1 MADDVQPIRNAHADR
16 SQLQQIIA
24 GLTEGVILVDP
35 DQTILWAN
43 EAALDMHGAQ
53 AVADLGDS
61 VSEYRR
67 RFQLRYRNNHSL
79 SKGDYP
85 IDRVVAGEA
94 FTDVVVEVTP
104 AGEDEPRWVHRVRS
118 LVITDAAGLPDC
130 LVLVI
135 QDATERFSAEE
146 RFEATFNANPA
157 PAVICRLSDLRYVKV
172 NQGFLEMTG
181 YARED
186 VIGRSVYE
194 VDILEGAENRD
205 LAKERLS
212 EWRTVPQMEAE
223 LSLPG
228 GGTKLVIVA
237 GQPLE
242 IGEERCV
249 LFSFADLEPRR
260 KAETALRQS
269 ERRFEKAFRL
279 APAPMTVSLLKD
291 FRILDANEAFCSA
304 SGYSLEEI
312 IGRSPAEIELW
323 DNSATRRR
331 MEDEVRRSGGFRNLE
346 VRLKAKEGHELDCLV
361 SAETVEIQDQ
371 DCVLSVLQDITDRKH
386 SEIELVAA
394 IEAVMQDTTW
404 FSRNV
409 MDKLANLRAPGPRNG
424 ADRNPSALTALTKR
438 EHDVLGMICQGLDD
452 EAIAQGLGVSRN
464 TVRNHVA
471 RIYNKIDVHR
481 RSDAVIW
488 ARERGFSGR
497 PPEPSRVTAR

>member
-43 EAALDMHGAQ
+43 AAALDMHGAE

-79 SKGDYP
+79 SVGDYP

-94 FTDVVVEVTP
+94 SP
-104 AGEDEPRWVHRVRS
+104 MWWSRSPSAGEDEVRWVHRVRS

-212 EWRTVPQMEAE
+212 EWAHRAADGGRAE
-223 LSLPG
+223 
-228 GGTKLVIVA
+228 
-237 GQPLE
+237 
-242 IGEERCV
+242 
-249 LFSFADLEPRR
+249 
-260 KAETALRQS
+260 
-269 ERRFEKAFRL
+269 
-279 APAPMTVSLLKD
+279 PA
-291 FRILDANEAFCSA
+291 
-304 SGYSLEEI
+304 
-312 IGRSPAEIELW
+312 
-323 DNSATRRR
+323 RRR
-331 MEDEVRRSGGFRNLE
+331 
-346 VRLKAKEGHELDCLV
+346 
-361 SAETVEIQDQ
+361 DQ
-371 DCVLSVLQDITDRKH
+371 AGDR
-386 SEIELVAA
+386 
-394 IEAVMQDTTW
+394 
-404 FSRNV
+404 
-409 MDKLANLRAPGPRNG
+409 
-424 ADRNPSALTALTKR
+424 
-438 EHDVLGMICQGLDD
+438 
-452 EAIAQGLGVSRN
+452 
-464 TVRNHVA
+464 
-471 RIYNKIDVHR
+471 
-481 RSDAVIW
+481 
-488 ARERGFSGR
+488 GR
-497 PPEPSRVTAR
+497 PAAGDR